1 MIYSL
6 LEQHYDGS
14 WWYHKGASYDT
25 LDRALIAI
33 PNYIKWDETRGKVI
47 FCHDEPLPQ
56 RSCYTFD
63 FKNFAFCGQI
73 LWAEDDDRTAVIVAP
88 EVAKEIVVLLAKV
101 KEMREAQRHF
111 DEKRITGWMYK
122 VQRFG
127 AEIDETLKQ
136 MGI

>member
-56 RSCYTFD
+56 RSCCTFD

-73 LWAEDDDRTAVIVAP
+73 LWEEDDDRTAVIVAP
-88 EVAKEIVVLLAKV
+88 EVAKEIIALLAKV
-101 KEMREAQRHF
+101 KEMRDCQKNFRKSLIKAWDNQSQLLEKEV
-111 DEKRITGWMYK
+111 DEMIEKI
-122 VQRFG
+122 
-127 AEIDETLKQ
+127 I
-136 MGI
+136 